1 MRNIILGALAAI
13 MLTGCVNSYTY
24 RNDYKPLETFYTPKP
39 AQNVQECILAEWQQ
53 HPLGYP
59 VNQQKTGK
67 YFSVLSVA
75 DNADSF
81 EENGKTVVNYYS
93 LRGSLDPWRGIKKR
107 TAAIK
112 RCL

>member
-1 MRNIILGALAAI
+1 MKKLIFGAVIATL
-13 MLTGCVNSYTY
+13 LSGCVNTYTY
-24 RNDYKPLETFYTPKP
+24 REDYKPLETYYSPKQ
-39 AQNVQECILAEWQQ
+39 AQVVQECILAEWQQ

-59 VNQQKTGK
+59 VSQQKTGK
-67 YFSVLSVA
+67 YFSVLSVG
-75 DNADSF
+75 DNADAF

-93 LRGSLDPWRGIKKR
+93 IRGSLDPWRGIKKR

>member
-1 MRNIILGALAAI
+1 MKRLIFGVVIATLLS
-13 MLTGCVNSYTY
+13 GCVNTYTY
-24 RNDYKPLETFYTPKP
+24 RDDYKPIETFYSSKP
-39 AQNVQECILAEWQQ
+39 AQDIQECILSEWQQ

-59 VNQQKTGK
+59 VSQQKTGK
-67 YFSVLSVA
+67 YFSVLSVG